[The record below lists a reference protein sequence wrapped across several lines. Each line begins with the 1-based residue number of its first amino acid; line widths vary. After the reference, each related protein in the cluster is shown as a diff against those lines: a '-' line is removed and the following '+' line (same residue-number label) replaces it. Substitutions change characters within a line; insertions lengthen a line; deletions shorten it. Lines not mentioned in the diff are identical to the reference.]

1 MRLVVFALAFPL
13 LFVGCK
19 KQERLVRTLGVEDVA
34 PLTELNLAE
43 VVLDVTFT
51 ETVSERAFV
60 FLKSD
65 AEIRVDA
72 NVTYKYYLDFRNDG
86 YSMALIPVSE
96 TGADSL
102 GEGARI
108 LRFDAPPIRV
118 QKPIVNSS
126 EVTYPRRGLLV
137 NEEAEAVE
145 ILEYLTER
153 LEDFGEDKLE
163 TDPAVQQECE
173 AALKGYLQG
182 IMQQTGIEVADVI
195 VTFGQVDA

>member
-1 MRLVVFALAFPL
+1 MRLVLVALACAL
-13 LFVGCK
+13 IGVGCK

-34 PLTELNLAE
+34 PLIELNLAE
-43 VVLDVTFT
+43 LNLDVTFT

-72 NVTYKYYLDFRNDG
+72 SVTYKYYLDFRNDG
-86 YSMALIPVSE
+86 YSMALIP
-96 TGADSL
+96 ADSL
-102 GEGARI
+102 GDGARV

-118 QKPIVNSS
+118 QQPIVNRSD
-126 EVTYPRRGLLV
+126 VTYPRRGLLV

-145 ILEYLTER
+145 ILEYLSDR
-153 LEDFGEDKLE
+153 LVDFGQEKLD
-163 TDPAVQQECE
+163 TDPAVQNECE
-173 AALKGYLQG
+173 ASLKGYLQG

-195 VTFGQVDA
+195 VTFGLVDV

>member
-1 MRLVVFALAFPL
+1 MRLVVFALVLPL
-13 LFVGCK
+13 LLVGCK

-43 VVLDVTFT
+43 VILDVTFT

-72 NVTYKYYLDFRNDG
+72 NVTYKYFLDFRNDG
-86 YSMALIPVSE
+86 YSMALIP
-96 TGADSL
+96 TDSL
-102 GEGARI
+102 NDGQRKSAQV

-163 TDPAVQQECE
+163 TDPAVQQECK
-173 AALKGYLQG
+173 ASLKGYLQG
-182 IMQQTGIEVADVI
+182 IMQQTGIEIADVI
-195 VTFGQVDA
+195 VTFGQVDV

>member
-1 MRLVVFALAFPL
+1 MRLVAIALVIPL
-13 LFVGCK
+13 LLVGCK

-43 VVLDVTFT
+43 LILDVTFT

-60 FLKSD
+60 FLRSD

-72 NVTYKYYLDFRNDG
+72 NVTYKYFLDFRNDG
-86 YSMALIPVSE
+86 YSMALIP
-96 TGADSL
+96 ADSL
-102 GEGARI
+102 GEGAQI

-118 QKPIVNSS
+118 QKPIVNTS

-153 LEDFGEDKLE
+153 LVDFGEDKLE

-173 AALKGYLQG
+173 ASLRGYLEG
-182 IMQQTGIEVADVI
+182 LMQQTGIEVADVV
-195 VTFGQVDA
+195 VTFGQVDV

>member
-1 MRLVVFALAFPL
+1 MRLVVFALVLPL
-13 LFVGCK
+13 LLVGCK

-43 VVLDVTFT
+43 VILDVTFA

-72 NVTYKYYLDFRNDG
+72 NVTYKYFLDFRNDG
-86 YSMALIPVSE
+86 YSMALIP
-96 TGADSL
+96 TDSL
-102 GEGARI
+102 NDGQRESAQV

-173 AALKGYLQG
+173 ASLKGYLQG
-182 IMQQTGIEVADVI
+182 IMQQTGIEIADVV
-195 VTFGQVDA
+195 VTFGQVDV